1 MDLKE
6 ALTRAQS
13 ICSRQEQCR
22 QDIFTRLE
30 KWGINESDVIK
41 IVKQLEKD
49 GFINEERYALS
60 FARDKVKFNK
70 WGKIKIS
77 WMLRQKNIPD
87 EVIDQALGQIDND
100 EYETLL
106 ESELVKKMRTLKS
119 DNQYNKK
126 RKLIRF
132 AIQRGF
138 ENETVYKVINN
149 LLQPGKKK

>member
-1 MDLKE
+1 MEPKE

-22 QDIFTRLE
+22 QDIFSRLE
-30 KWGINESDVIK
+30 KWGISEPDVIK
-41 IVKQLEKD
+41 IVQKLEKD